1 MMYFDFN
8 AGNKTYKLRLN
19 TRALIELEKRIGC
32 NPLSI
37 FNDTDKLPTIST
49 MVAILHSSL
58 QQYQHSITINDAYDI
73 FDEYLADGNTM
84 TDFVWVIL
92 DIYKASGLIDKDIK
106 VDEGKN

>member
-37 FNDTDKLPTIST
+37 FNDADNLPTIST
-49 MVAILHSSL
+49 MVGILHASL

-92 DIYKASGLIDKDIK
+92 EVYKASGLIDKDIK